1 MDLKKYGYL
10 KFINFLVS
18 NITYF
23 IIIFLINW
31 IINQVFCERAIYAKQ
46 SSNTKGAKKPKKETK
61 KSSLLVLGDLLEN
74 LQTES
79 WSWAGANR

>member
-31 IINQVFCERAIYAKQ
+31 IINQVFCERAIYAKR
-46 SSNTKGAKKPKKETK
+46 SPNTKGAKKPKKETE